1 MRLTWLRVSSLL
13 RDGHRNK
20 RQTTSAPPD
29 PPKSSPFRVKILCL
43 VLVVRRRRRSSGVL
57 HHSRGK
63 HDFNDDNNT
72 PLVFFML
79 WSSWSWEEYAQAGV
93 LSVSGLAARESNVR
107 KGTKCFFVVFFIQKF
122 FGMAIMGRGSQKRD
136 DKRRGMHE
144 MWLFERERFLVWFVF
159 VGMFLSFLFLFRSLF
174 VFWCVVCSLAAL
186 RVQKILVLVL
196 VLVLLHY

>member
-72 PLVFFML
+72 PLVFFYML

-136 DKRRGMHE
+136 DKRRDARNVTV
-144 MWLFERERFLVWFVF
+144 WEREIFSLVCFCGNV
-159 VGMFLSFLFLFRSLF
+159 SLF
-174 VFWCVVCSLAAL
+174 SFSFSFVVCFLMRCVFSSSFACS
-186 RVQKILVLVL
+186 KDISISIS
-196 VLVLLHY
+196 

>member
-72 PLVFFML
+72 PLVFFYAL
-79 WSSWSWEEYAQAGV
+79 VFLVVRGIRAGRSSLCFGARSTRKQCEERNQV
-93 LSVSGLAARESNVR
+93 FFC
-107 KGTKCFFVVFFIQKF
+107 CFFYPNFFWYGHNGTWQPK
-122 FGMAIMGRGSQKRD
+122 AR
-136 DKRRGMHE
+136 
-144 MWLFERERFLVWFVF
+144 
-159 VGMFLSFLFLFRSLF
+159 
-174 VFWCVVCSLAAL
+174 
-186 RVQKILVLVL
+186 
-196 VLVLLHY
+196 